1 MKNLNELK
9 VSELSFEE
17 ITQIEGG
24 GPIGDLIDD
33 IVEVVETAVEVIKNL
48 KKFTPTL

>member
-17 ITQIEGG
+17 TTQIEGG
-24 GPIGDLIDD
+24 NLIDD
-33 IVEVVETAVEVIKNL
+33 IVDAVETAIEVIKNL